1 MILPTILAGGSGT
14 RLWPLSRELYP
25 KQLLSMV
32 DDRTMLQCT
41 LLRLSGLEDIGPPL
55 VICNEEHRFMVAEQ
69 LRQIEVPQASIILEP
84 FGRNTAPAIAVA
96 ALHSLS
102 FGNDDL
108 LLVLPA
114 DHYLEDISA
123 FHDGVRKGAFF
134 AGRNYLVT
142 FGIVPESPETGY
154 GYIQK
159 GEPILFS
166 DAPEGFHI
174 RRFVEKP
181 DRGTAVTY
189 LGSGDFFWN
198 SGMFVFRA
206 SRVLE
211 ELERH
216 APRIVECC
224 RKALEKA
231 ESDLTFTRL
240 DPESFGACP
249 SESID
254 YALMEKTDR
263 GAMVP
268 LSAGWNDIGSWKAL
282 WDVGKKDHEQNVI
295 VGDTLTHQ
303 VRSSYIQA
311 TSRMVAAIGIENQIV
326 VETPDAV
333 LVTTWEHAQEVKLL
347 VQKMKSGN
355 REEALNHKIVYRP
368 WGSYQSLNADSRFQV
383 KRITVKPGA
392 MLSLQKHYHR
402 AEHWVVVRGTALI
415 TRGEEEFMLRE
426 DESTYI
432 PSGTAHRLANP
443 GKIPLELIEVQSGSY
458 LGEDDIVRLDDVYG
472 R

>member
-1 MILPTILAGGSGT
+1 
-14 RLWPLSRELYP
+14 
-25 KQLLSMV
+25 
-32 DDRTMLQCT
+32 ML
-41 LLRLSGLEDIGPPL
+41 
-55 VICNEEHRFMVAEQ
+55 
-69 LRQIEVPQASIILEP
+69 
-84 FGRNTAPAIAVA
+84 
-96 ALHSLS
+96 
-102 FGNDDL
+102 
-108 LLVLPA
+108 
-114 DHYLEDISA
+114 
-123 FHDGVRKGAFF
+123 
-134 AGRNYLVT
+134 
-142 FGIVPESPETGY
+142 PESP
-154 GYIQK
+154 
-159 GEPILFS
+159 GE
-166 DAPEGFHI
+166 
-174 RRFVEKP
+174 
-181 DRGTAVTY
+181 
-189 LGSGDFFWN
+189 
-198 SGMFVFRA
+198 
-206 SRVLE
+206 
-211 ELERH
+211 
-216 APRIVECC
+216 
-224 RKALEKA
+224 A

-240 DPESFGACP
+240 DPEAFGACP

-282 WDVGKKDHEQNVI
+282 WDVGEKDHEQNVT

-402 AEHWVVVRGTALI
+402 AEHWVVVRGTAEVTLDGSVFI
-415 TRGEEEFMLRE
+415 IHENQ
-426 DESTYI
+426 STYL
-432 PSGTAHRLANP
+432 PCGSVHRLTNP
-443 GKIPLELIEVQSGSY
+443 GRIPLELIEVQTGSY
-458 LGEDDIVRLDDVYG
+458 LGEDDIVRLEDVTPVRDG
-472 R
+472 PVPAAH